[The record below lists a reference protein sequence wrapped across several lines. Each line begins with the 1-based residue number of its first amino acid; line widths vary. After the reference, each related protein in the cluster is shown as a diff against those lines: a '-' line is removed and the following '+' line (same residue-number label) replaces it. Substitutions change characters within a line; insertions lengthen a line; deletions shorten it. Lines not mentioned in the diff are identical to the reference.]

1 MNIVDRRRGPEHQ
14 RHCLGLTS
22 CSCRSWCAIRKTHFR
37 RLWCL
42 LSSSVPIET
51 DGVTRETN
59 LENMAQKLD
68 DAHCLLPTI

>member
-22 CSCRSWCAIRKTHFR
+22 CSCRSWCAIRKTHFQ

-42 LSSSVPIET
+42 LELVPIEN